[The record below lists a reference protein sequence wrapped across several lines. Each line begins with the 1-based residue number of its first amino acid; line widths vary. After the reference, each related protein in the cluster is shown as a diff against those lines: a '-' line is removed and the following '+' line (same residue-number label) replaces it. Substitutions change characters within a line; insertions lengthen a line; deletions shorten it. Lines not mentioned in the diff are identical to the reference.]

1 LAEQR
6 RALVDQA
13 RAAAEAGVEL
23 FQVRERDLF
32 DRDLLET
39 VQPIVRAAEGSRLRV
54 LVNDRPDVAIAAG
67 AHGVHL
73 RGDGIPVND
82 ARTLL
87 FNLIVGR
94 SVHDVDEARHAAAAA
109 ASFVLFGTVFA
120 TASKA
125 PGHPIAGIAA
135 LGAVVRACPAPVLA
149 AVLLRGTEH
158 NRALLLH
165 GVAAQREQVLEDQV
179 EPGGIGGAHAHLH
192 ARKIVH
198 RAADVESEQLVLAAV
213 LHHDVEVL
221 RHQAGIDQVSF
232 GDESAARFHGFGRLL
247 RAARR
252 AIDLLPST
260 A

>member
-1 LAEQR
+1 MCVISDRHRLCPGRPLAEQR

-13 RAAAEAGVEL
+13 RVAAEAGVDL

-39 VQPIVRAAEGSRLRV
+39 VQAIVRAAEGSRLRV

-73 RGDGIPVND
+73 RGDGIPVED

-87 FNLIVGR
+87 SNLLVGR
-94 SVHDVDEARHAAAAA
+94 SVHDVDEARHAAGAA

-120 TASKA
+120 TASKV

-149 AVLLRGTEH
+149 VGGITSNNVKAVASAG
-158 NRALLLH
+158 AA
-165 GVAAQREQVLEDQV
+165 GVAA
-179 EPGGIGGAHAHLH
+179 IGWLATRDRG
-192 ARKIVH
+192 
-198 RAADVESEQLVLAAV
+198 EMQAAV
-213 LHHDVEVL
+213 EAC
-221 RHQAGIDQVSF
+221 RIAF
-232 GDESAARFHGFGRLL
+232 A
-247 RAARR
+247 
-252 AIDLLPST
+252 
-260 A
+260 